1 MASAETRKAKSK
13 LKVLSSSLDEV
24 EAAIEP
30 LFSGEQTLPEIL
42 LALEPLQQAKLQTV
56 LPYLVYDLIFIYL
69 RSRGIDPKSHPV
81 IKELDR
87 TRQYFEKIKN
97 AENPAVRAT
106 QVDKAAANRFIK
118 HAISQA
124 QIDADAAGVSY
135 PPKVSTISS
144 TISVATS
151 SSTAGPSN
159 SATVH
164 VPMKVTSKM
173 LEREEWQKRVDEAG
187 SEEQEELEGW
197 EGANEEKAK
206 PDIKGKGK
214 LVATPSIEEV
224 ENPGN
229 KRRRPAIDPFAASG
243 YGDDSDHP
251 SESHPAKKQALSPD
265 ASTIVD
271 PSSASANSTP
281 ATKAQ
286 KKSRKKPKA
295 KEVKTDKDTRISQ
308 LLAEVAASQ
317 GAMVASESGE
327 DNDVDITESGS
338 TPGTPVPSSAGGKKK
353 KIKKGNG
360 RSKVAGRLQV
370 LHCEVY
376 SNRSDVLVSTAMR
389 TCTIGGS
396 ELRKKDYMERTRLKK
411 SKKAHT
417 SRVY

>member
-1 MASAETRKAKSK
+1 MRFPYASAFKF
-13 LKVLSSSLDEV
+13 L
-24 EAAIEP
+24 
-30 LFSGEQTLPEIL
+30 TLL
-42 LALEPLQQAKLQTV
+42 YST
-56 LPYLVYDLIFIYL
+56 
-69 RSRGIDPKSHPV
+69 G
-81 IKELDR
+81 
-87 TRQYFEKIKN
+87 
-97 AENPAVRAT
+97 AT

-243 YGDDSDHP
+243 AFSSLRLLSIISDICIGYGDDSDHP

-338 TPGTPVPSSAGGKKK
+338 TPGTPLPSSAGGKKN
-353 KIKKGNG
+353 KIKKA
-360 RSKVAGRLQV
+360 K
-370 LHCEVY
+370 
-376 SNRSDVLVSTAMR
+376 
-389 TCTIGGS
+389 
-396 ELRKKDYMERTRLKK
+396 RKE
-411 SKKAHT
+411 
-417 SRVY
+417 